1 MLNFYH
7 GINDEKIHNVFAYY
21 NYKKHLKSQILKKE
35 LHFLISY
42 DVMSNYICGRK
53 VCHDVLKKCKILHKQ
68 LK

>member
-1 MLNFYH
+1 MLNFDH

-42 DVMSNYICGRK
+42 DVMSNYFC
-53 VCHDVLKKCKILHKQ
+53 
-68 LK
+68 